1 MMHLVP
7 IFAIIGFFASVIT
20 YVYMRYKSSHAERM
34 ALIESGQSADI
45 LTEKS
50 NTNSENSLKN
60 GLFLIFGGL
69 GFVSGRILESI
80 MSWGEGS
87 ASIACAL
94 IGAGIGLVIFY
105 QMMSKKE
112 S

>member
-20 YVYMRYKSSHAERM
+20 YFYMKYKSSHTEKM
-34 ALIESGQSADI
+34 ALIESGQSAD
-45 LTEKS
+45 LLSEKKHS
-50 NTNSENSLKN
+50 NSESSLKN
-60 GLFLIFGGL
+60 GLFLIGGGL
-69 GFVSGRILESI
+69 GFVAGRILESI
-80 MSWGEGS
+80 RSWGEGS
-87 ASIACAL
+87 DSIACAL